1 MPRTERDE
9 IWNVFRCRSFATLL
23 LALQLSQNTYSS
35 TAFTSP
41 SSTRLYT
48 RVFSE
53 EIASSQRH
61 HERLSSCIFVKG
73 NDAYS
78 EESSDPLVRVVK
90 QSKLDKRMITI
101 DEANLPLVAELYAG
115 GSWKLGIITEFKTPI
130 SITSASIDG
139 YNELIKPPLLKV
151 LTVEAG
157 FDYVHNGVDEHYQIV
172 DAGQVTTIWNFPIRN
187 DIEDYAQFLSNELA
201 TANKSLK
208 QDLPVSYSEELM
220 QSLYESIMVR
230 SNARGQTQLTK
241 KDVTRLASSLTGDDY
256 MNHAQQLLKKAVKIG
271 LGGTN
276 GRLIE
281 SLAVAIAISKG
292 KNESKNFSK
301 TQLLLSG
308 AVLLALDAQL
318 GGRFKRGPAIFVS
331 ANYEIVGEDVKTKG
345 LTLLNG
351 GWFAVDKS
359 VRAGA
364 EARKFAERSVT
375 ADLPNGKRKGAQIFT
390 AADERIM
397 YRLECLAMGEE
408 LGRNDEAQELELDV
422 REALSALSL
431 EQSPE
436 GAQKAL
442 VKVGRWSPLQKK
454 EIEGRSGLQ
463 KMFSPWSS
471 DVLNCAKALKEKER
485 LRRSELFIMCSKN
498 KTGKQA
504 IDGRLDLTALPAIC
518 IDAKRA
524 SFRDDAIGVRPRSST
539 GRKVKAGCKFELL
552 IHIADVSDIYAP
564 EPKPNP
570 GFDLNVLRKSAEG
583 RGSSRYDLPLGP
595 LHLMPP
601 VALEALA
608 LDTKKINQTQN
619 GVDSVNRCVTLW
631 VYIDTATGRILDSG
645 LERTLICKPLALSFE
660 DASKLQSSGNEEIPT
675 AAVIQTKS
683 LLDVI
688 ELDLSNWKENRLKT
702 NDAARKREKRLQV
715 REMVAKE
722 TVDTRSMRDDGA
734 KGSFQRSRGHRIVD
748 NALDLYGVALSDL
761 LIQAKAPIPRASGSG
776 KDRGGRLGT
785 APLRRYIDGVA
796 QRQALSVLCK
806 YGGPPMTR
814 KECSEANKIATEAM
828 NNINNLKSSKKGSK
842 DVRYD
847 NDILKKKKA
856 LRTLAS
862 HFASNRGLDDEERIV
877 PAMSTGNNNEVVLS
891 GIGVLARC
899 DGVKGTLKSGE
910 RVQVNVTEL
919 NVDKGIIKIE
929 LVKRKRNIRLKT
941 FR

>member
-1 MPRTERDE
+1 MLRIARDE
-9 IWNVFRCRSFATLL
+9 TWKVFRYKPFALL
-23 LALQLSQNTYSS
+23 LLTLQLLQS
-35 TAFTSP
+35 TRFSIAFTSP
-41 SSTRLYT
+41 CRNLCTRISSR
-48 RVFSE
+48 
-53 EIASSQRH
+53 EIAGFQRRH
-61 HERLSSCIFVKG
+61 NNFSSSCISVKG
-73 NDAYS
+73 DDQYS
-78 EESSDPLVRVVK
+78 VETSDPLVRVVK

-101 DEANLPLVAELYAG
+101 DEADLPLVAELYAG
-115 GSWKLGIITEFKTPI
+115 GSWKLGIITEFKTPNSVI
-130 SITSASIDG
+130 GGSVDG
-139 YNELIKPPLLKV
+139 YNEVIKSPLLKV

-157 FDYVHNGVDEHYQIV
+157 FDYVRDGVEESYQIV
-172 DAGQVTTIWNFPIRN
+172 DAGQITTIWKFPIRN
-187 DIEDYAQFLSNELA
+187 DIVEYVKFLSNELSV
-201 TANKSLK
+201 TKKSLK
-208 QDLPVSYSEELM
+208 QDLPVSYGEELM
-220 QSLYESIMVR
+220 QSLYESIMVQ
-230 SNARGQTQLTK
+230 SNTRGQTQITK
-241 KDVTRLASSLTGDDY
+241 KDISRLASSLTSDDHK
-256 MNHAQQLLKKAVKIG
+256 NHAQQLLKKAVKIG

-292 KNESKNFSK
+292 KNGAKTLSK
-301 TQLLLSG
+301 TQLLLTG
-308 AVLLALDAQL
+308 ATLLALDAEL

-331 ANYEIVGEDVKTKG
+331 ANYERVGENVKTKQ

-351 GWFAVDKS
+351 GWFAVDES

-364 EARKFAERSVT
+364 EARKFAERSVK
-375 ADLPNGKRKGAQIFT
+375 ADSPNGKRKIFT

-408 LGRNDEAQELELDV
+408 LGRRDESHELELDV

-431 EQSPE
+431 QQSPE

-442 VKVGRWSPLQKK
+442 VMVGRWSPLQKK
-454 EIEGRSGLQ
+454 EIEGRNGLQ
-463 KMFSPWSS
+463 KMYSPWSL

-485 LRRSELFIMCSKN
+485 IRRSKLFLMCSKN
-498 KTGKQA
+498 KSGKHA
-504 IDGRLDLTALPAIC
+504 VDGRLDLTALPAIC

-552 IHIADVSDIYAP
+552 VHIADVSDIYAP
-564 EPKPNP
+564 NPKT
-570 GFDLNVLRKSAEG
+570 DLGIDLDVLRKSAEA

-608 LDTKKINQTQN
+608 LDTKKITSEN

-631 VYIDTATGRILDSG
+631 VYIDNATGRVLDSG
-645 LERTLICKPLALSFE
+645 LERTLIRKPLALSFE
-660 DASKLQSSGNEEIPT
+660 DASKLQSSENDAIPT
-675 AAVIQTKS
+675 AAAEQTKS
-683 LLDVI
+683 LLNVI
-688 ELDLSNWKENRLKT
+688 EQNLSNWKENRLKT
-702 NDAARKREKRLQV
+702 NDAARKREHRLQV
-715 REMVAKE
+715 REIVAKE

-748 NALDLYGVALSDL
+748 NALDLYGVTLSDL
-761 LIQAKAPIPRASGSG
+761 LIGSKAPIPRASGSG

-785 APLRRYIDGVA
+785 APLRRYIDGIA

-842 DVRYD
+842 DVTYD

-856 LRTLAS
+856 LKTLAS
-862 HFASNRGLDDEERIV
+862 HFASKGVVDDDERIV

-899 DGVKGTLKSGE
+899 DGVQGTLKSGE
-910 RVQVNVTEL
+910 RVQVNVTQL
-919 NVDKGIIKIE
+919 DVNKGIIKIE
-929 LVKRKRNIRLKT
+929 LVKRKRNARARK
-941 FR
+941 